1 MPNLTVRFVRP
12 ASLIG
17 QIITWKLKEPYSHA
31 VLILDG
37 IAYSSTF
44 PVVAMYPLSHKSVA
58 MPPREGVDLHIPV
71 TEDELTLVRSWCNS
85 QIGKLYDFVA
95 LLGWMSGTNKI
106 QSINRTYCFEFCR
119 QPLVILGLLPKTREL
134 IKGDRLYQ
142 EVTSIIKAREELIQ
156 PAQRTGRRTK
166 SSSRFRLP
174 IPLFLR
180 GQQS

>member
-1 MPNLTVRFVRP
+1 MPNVTVRFVRP

-31 VLILDG
+31 VLILDD

-44 PVVAMYPLSHKSVA
+44 PFVSMYPLSHKSVA

-71 TEDELTLVRSWCNS
+71 TEQEYHAIRSWCDG

-95 LLGWMSGTNKI
+95 LLGWMAGAHRI

-119 QPLVILGLLPKTREL
+119 QPFVRLGLLPKTPEL
-134 IKGDRLYQ
+134 IKGKRLHQ
-142 EVTSIIKAREELIQ
+142 EITSLIGV
-156 PAQRTGRRTK
+156 RSNIYKVKSKRR
-166 SSSRFRLP
+166 F
-174 IPLFLR
+174 LFSLLR
-180 GQQS
+180 K